1 MNCLYTLNV
10 KNKQGF
16 NTEFVSD
23 RVRRSFISACFRW
36 GCNYSEIN
44 HEPGFEDAKICN
56 WGKLLGPQLLIGYES
71 LLYLD
76 GDMIISEHAPN
87 PFHLCVKDDVM
98 YAVADAQGVNVNN
111 EVWKGAIYG
120 AGVEKILARFP
131 EFKQPTV
138 ERYFNTGF
146 MMFRNTDKLRYT
158 FKMILDNRDLEVP
171 TCYDQT
177 VLNLIVHN
185 RMDVEI
191 LPETWNYIV
200 WERAPNPD
208 AYILHFIHAGPSLA

>member
-1 MNCLYTLNV
+1 MNSLFTLNI

-16 NTEFVSD
+16 NGPFVTD
-23 RVRRSFISACFRW
+23 RVRRSFISACYRW

-44 HEPGFEDAKICN
+44 HEPDPTAKICN
-56 WGKLLGPQLLIGYES
+56 WGKLLGPKLLIGYES

-87 PFHLCVKDDVM
+87 PFDLCVKNDVM
-98 YAVADAQGVNVNN
+98 YAVVDAQGVNQNN

-120 AGVEKILARFP
+120 AGVEKILERFP
-131 EFKQPTV
+131 EFKQPSV

-146 MMFRNTDKLRYT
+146 MMFRNTPGTRDV
-158 FKMILDNRDLEVP
+158 FQMILENRDLEVP

-177 VLNLIVHN
+177 VINLIVHN
-185 RMDVEI
+185 TMGVEM
-191 LPETWNYIV
+191 LPEAWNYIV
-200 WERAPNPD
+200 WEREKSD
-208 AYILHFIHAGPSLA
+208 EAYINHFIHAGPSLE